1 MGVVLSWDEYALGY
15 IFFGVIMLAI
25 MGPLYFFSEF
35 STFSIKNPVLSSEV
49 SISII
54 INKTLSVSDLE
65 NRMVGPMSNQNE
77 IPNVYD
83 EQTNMF
89 IGKRVKDLYEKKD
102 LHTSVP
108 FKIFDVKHPN
118 MRNIDDK
125 IYNSLEARNWTETQF
140 FKSEQV
146 QEVICTEYPD
156 DKWTIDRLNGKFF
169 REDLINT
176 IRK

>member
-1 MGVVLSWDEYALGY
+1 M
-15 IFFGVIMLAI
+15 
-25 MGPLYFFSEF
+25 
-35 STFSIKNPVLSSEV
+35 
-49 SISII
+49 
-54 INKTLSVSDLE
+54 
-65 NRMVGPMSNQNE
+65 
-77 IPNVYD
+77 PNIDD

-89 IGKRVKDLYEKKD
+89 IGKKVKDLYEKKD

-125 IYNSLEARNWTETQF
+125 TYNTLEARNWTETQF